1 MSTGASPTPFSRGR
15 PSSASAPRRWPRRA
29 SPTPSPSRRSE
40 EGRGGEEGRSW
51 GAADYLKKKKEKYQ
65 SFEDERIPRVKRPG
79 TRDSLNAHGF
89 CDELDSLPHDVL
101 EQGEDRTEGMVQG
114 DATLMTP

>member
-51 GAADYLKKKKEKYQ
+51 GAADHLKKKKKQCGVRRAGLPGIDAKQAVQRHLTASDQCEQLLRVYKRHLVDDT
-65 SFEDERIPRVKRPG
+65 SGVTERR
-79 TRDSLNAHGF
+79 
-89 CDELDSLPHDVL
+89 
-101 EQGEDRTEGMVQG
+101 
-114 DATLMTP
+114 